1 MVKSS
6 DSIIP
11 SCVSVMP
18 MKNKILIANRGEIAV
33 RIIRAA
39 KELGIETVAVYSTAD
54 ETSLHVKL
62 ADEAICIGSERSK
75 DSYLNMNSV
84 LSAAISTGCNA
95 IHPGYGFLSENSDFV
110 EMVERCNIT
119 FIGPNSKTIQMI
131 GDKASAREI
140 AKNNGVPIVEG
151 SDGIIESVQEG
162 LKIAKKIGYPVMIKA
177 SSGGGGRG
185 IAIVRSDD
193 EFTSAFERT
202 SMEAESSFGDK
213 SLYIEKFIESPRHIE
228 IQIIGDTKGNIV
240 HLFERDCS
248 MQRRNQKMI
257 EETPSPILSE
267 MLRRKIGAAALKLAK
282 AINYVNAGTME
293 FLVDSKGNFYFI
305 EMNTRIQVEHPITEA
320 ITGIDLVKEQIR
332 VAYGKELSFKQRDV
346 QIHGHAIECRIN
358 AENAMQGFIPSAGK
372 ITNVVFPGGIGV
384 RMDTHIY
391 PGYVVPPFYDSMLAK
406 LIVHAPTRREA
417 IKKMRVALEQ
427 FVIEGISTNIDYQ
440 YLIMHNPDFIKG
452 QYDTGFIARFNMLV
466 EAKNRE

>member
-1 MVKSS
+1 
-6 DSIIP
+6 
-11 SCVSVMP
+11 

-119 FIGPNSKTIQMI
+119 FIGPSSKTIAMI
-131 GDKASAREI
+131 GDKASARDI
-140 AKNNGVPIVEG
+140 AKQNGVPIVEG

-185 IAIVRSDD
+185 IAIVRSDE

-228 IQIIGDTKGNIV
+228 IQIIGDTQGNIV
-240 HLFERDCS
+240 QLFERDCS

-257 EETPSPILSE
+257 EETPSPILSDL
-267 MLRRKIGAAALKLAK
+267 LRRKIGTAAVKLAR

-346 QIHGHAIECRIN
+346 QMHGHAIECRIN